1 MSARRVRVVGVTG
14 GIGAGKSTLCRLLQ
28 ERHQAQALDA
38 DALGHDALRAG
49 TTVHEALVARFGE
62 ESLGPDRALSR
73 PHLAKIVFADD
84 EARRDLE
91 KIVHPWIL
99 DRIAAR
105 VAALRAS
112 NYEGILLLEAALLLD
127 WVERRSDSDS
137 DTDLGSAGAIPGH
150 SLRGASDE
158 DMRVDGI
165 VVVTAPLEQR
175 LERLSRRGLTE
186 ADARARIRAQRSD
199 PEWIAA
205 GDWVVE
211 NSGSKQALTKA
222 ADRLWSE
229 IGESWPEQGRRDDF
243 RANEVRPDE
252 GSG

>member
-1 MSARRVRVVGVTG
+1 MSARRLRVVGVTG

-73 PHLAKIVFADD
+73 PYLAKIVFADD
-84 EARRDLE
+84 AARRDLE

-99 DRIAAR
+99 ERIAAR

-112 NYEGILLLEAALLLD
+112 NYEGIFLLEAALLLD
-127 WVERRSDSDS
+127 WVERRSDSDFDS
-137 DTDLGSAGAIPGH
+137 DSDPDSVDAIPGH
-150 SLRGASDE
+150 TLRGVPQE
-158 DMRVDGI
+158 GLRVDGI

-175 LERLSRRGLTE
+175 LERLARRGLTE
-186 ADARARIRAQRSD
+186 AEARARIRAQRSD

-211 NSGSKQALTKA
+211 NSSSKQALRKA

-229 IGESWPEQGRRDDF
+229 IGAAWPERGRRD
-243 RANEVRPDE
+243 EVRPDE

>member
-1 MSARRVRVVGVTG
+1 VSARRLRVVGVTG

-28 ERHQAQALDA
+28 ERFQAESLDA
-38 DALGHDALRAG
+38 DAFGHDALRAG
-49 TTVHEALVARFGE
+49 TTVYEALVARFGE

-73 PHLAKIVFADD
+73 SYLAKIVFADD

-99 DRIAAR
+99 DGIVAR

-112 NYEGILLLEAALLLD
+112 NYEGIFLLEAALLLD

-137 DTDLGSAGAIPGH
+137 DPDDAIPGH
-150 SLRGASDE
+150 TLRGVPEE
-158 DMRVDGI
+158 DLRVDGI

-175 LERLSRRGLTE
+175 LERLARRGLTE
-186 ADARARIRAQRSD
+186 AEALARVRAQRSD
-199 PEWIAA
+199 LEWIGA
-205 GDWVVE
+205 GDWVVQ
-211 NSGSKQALTKA
+211 NSGSRQALTKA
-222 ADRLWSE
+222 ADQLWSE
-229 IGESWPEQGRRDDF
+229 IRAAWPASARR
-243 RANEVRPDE
+243 NEVRPDE